1 MTGTVLLNGEFVA
14 ADSATVSAFDGGFM
28 HGAGLFETM
37 RAENERVFQ
46 LDSHIA
52 RLQRSASRLLVPIER
67 SQLPHAEQFSEL
79 LSRNGLTEG
88 RVRLTVTA
96 GGMKNPNHPDNPDNP
111 RDEDAPQLTVCATA
125 SGLLDYPA
133 QLYDRGVTVI
143 VSKFRQSPHDPIAG
157 HKTTSY
163 FPRLLAL
170 REARQARCTE
180 AIWFTTHN
188 HLAEGSIS
196 NIFLVR
202 NGSLK
207 TPPLDTPIL
216 PGLARQLVLKLAAD
230 EKIDVEECVLSI
242 DDLLDAD
249 EVFITNSIMQVM
261 PVIGVEKKDVADGRV
276 GEVSRKLYQ
285 AYRAALRKECRL
297 E

>member
-1 MTGTVLLNGEFVA
+1 MGTLWLNGEYVRA
-14 ADSATVSAFDGGFM
+14 ESASVSAFDGGFL

-46 LDSHIA
+46 LERHIA
-52 RLQRSASRLLVPIER
+52 RLRHSAGQLLIPIER
-67 SQLPHAEQFSEL
+67 TTLPQAEQFSEL
-79 LSRNGLTEG
+79 LARNDLTDG
-88 RVRLTVTA
+88 RIRLTVTA
-96 GGMKNPNHPDNPDNP
+96 GEMKGTG
-111 RDEDAPQLTVCATA
+111 EDDTPQLTVCASA
-125 SGLLDYPA
+125 SPLSDYPA
-133 QLYDRGVTVI
+133 QLYEQGVTVI
-143 VSKFRQSPHDPIAG
+143 LSKYRQSPHDPIAG

-163 FPRLLAL
+163 LPRLLGL

-196 NIFLVR
+196 NLFLVR
-202 NGSLK
+202 NEKLR

-216 PGLARQLVLKLAAD
+216 GGLARGRVIELAKD
-230 EKIDVEECVLSI
+230 LKIDVAECVLSI

-249 EVFITNSIMQVM
+249 EVFLTNSIMQVM
-261 PVIGVEKKDVADGRV
+261 PVVRVEKKDIADARV
-276 GEVSRKLYQ
+276 GKMTGLLLQ
-285 AYRAALRKECRL
+285 AYRGALRKECRL